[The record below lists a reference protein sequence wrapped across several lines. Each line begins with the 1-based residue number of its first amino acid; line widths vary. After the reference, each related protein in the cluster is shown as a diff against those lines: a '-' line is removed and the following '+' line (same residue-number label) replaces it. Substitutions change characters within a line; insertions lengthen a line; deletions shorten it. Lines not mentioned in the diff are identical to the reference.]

1 MSQIVDMCFYEKGGK
16 MSITFLP
23 FFMMASL
30 EQRTAFAILAKYY
43 CCGSP
48 KSVILERFL
57 SLSMSMES
65 IGAKI
70 AFVRRVSGAGEMQK
84 EITI

>member
-1 MSQIVDMCFYEKGGK
+1 
-16 MSITFLP
+16 
-23 FFMMASL
+23 MMASL